1 MFWCSSVQ
9 SGIKYCQNMC
19 ASSSSILRSNIRL
32 ILSNQWINL
41 SPLIRYIQCDCH
53 LQLFIN
59 KNKTKK
65 YYCRN
70 SSTIKQKIIVIDTPN
85 TQKHSRLLSWY
96 RHFNGTYLSAKLK
109 MTRHTCFGS
118 ILFLN
123 EHLNTRTLCKLF
135 CSKIIIMT
143 MLT

>member
-32 ILSNQWINL
+32 ILSNQWIDL

-96 RHFNGTYLSAKLK
+96 RHFNGTKRESFCTLK
-109 MTRHTCFGS
+109 QWQLLVKTIENQSYQS
-118 ILFLN
+118 IIN
-123 EHLNTRTLCKLF
+123 CRWRPCYIK
-135 CSKIIIMT
+135 CRA
-143 MLT
+143 